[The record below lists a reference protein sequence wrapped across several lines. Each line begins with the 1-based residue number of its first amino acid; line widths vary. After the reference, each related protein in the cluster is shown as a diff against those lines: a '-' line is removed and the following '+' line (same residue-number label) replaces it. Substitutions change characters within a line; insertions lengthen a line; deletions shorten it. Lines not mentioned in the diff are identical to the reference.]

1 MTGKPRKSK
10 LTNAWC
16 DLLRLLPGYDP
27 FKQAGDCW
35 FDEAAAKHAMGFFP
49 ALIKHV
55 EGAKAGEPFT
65 LEPWE
70 QSIVANLFGWKRT
83 DGRRRYREAY
93 LQLSRGNG
101 KSAFGAGLALYGLCG
116 LGEYGAQV
124 YTAAG
129 TRDQAGFIFRPCRA
143 MVQAEPAFEKAGVR
157 VMQYSIVLEK
167 KNSVLKALTGDADSQ
182 HGANIFLAVV
192 DELHVVGHEFWRALR
207 TGTGKRDEPLLI
219 CTTTAGWDR
228 ESVCYQR
235 YQYACKVRDNE
246 HDDPSFLPVI
256 YETKPEE
263 DWTDPA
269 VWRKANPN
277 LGVSVQEDYLR
288 ARVNEAMELPSEENT
303 FRQLHLGQWTE
314 QAVRLIPMHLWD
326 ACTEAV
332 VPEELEGRE
341 CYGGL
346 DLATTDDIA
355 AFVLV
360 FPDDDAYKVL
370 PFLFVPEDNAR
381 QRSRRDHVDYLKWI
395 KSGHLICTP
404 GNQIDYDFIRMKVN
418 ELHST
423 YNIRQIARDR
433 WNASQITTQLQGDGF
448 DMVDFGQGFASM
460 TSPCK
465 ELLRLVTTGKLHHG
479 GHPVLRWMASNCA
492 GESDAAANLKLSKKK
507 SSEKIDGIVATVM
520 GLALALT
527 AQRGPSIYATPGELA
542 L

>member
-1 MTGKPRKSK
+1 MIRKASNKPSKDWRKI
-10 LTNAWC
+10 LCA
-16 DLLRLLPGYDP
+16 LPGYDP
-27 FKQAGDCW
+27 YIQAGKCK
-35 FDEAAAKHAMGFFP
+35 FDEAAAEKAMGFFP
-49 ALIKHV
+49 NLIRHV
-55 EGAKAGEPFT
+55 EGAKAGQPFT
-65 LEPWE
+65 LELWE
-70 QSIVANLFGWKRT
+70 QAIVANLFGWKKP
-83 DGRRRYREAY
+83 DGTRRYREAY
-93 LQLSRGNG
+93 IQLSRGNG

-129 TRDQAGFIFRPCRA
+129 TRDQAGFIFRPARA
-143 MVQAEPAFEKAGVR
+143 MVQAEPAFEQAGVR
-157 VMQYSIVLEK
+157 VMQYSIVLER

-182 HGANIFLAVV
+182 HGANIFMAVV
-192 DELHVVGHEFWRALR
+192 DELHVVSHDFWRTIR
-207 TGTGKRDEPLLI
+207 TGTGKRTEPLLI

-228 ESVCYQR
+228 ESICYQR

-263 DWTDPA
+263 DWTDPE

-277 LGVSVQEDYLR
+277 LGVSVMEDYLR
-288 ARVNEAMELPSEENT
+288 ARVNEAIQLPSEENT

-326 ACTEAV
+326 AIEEV
-332 VPEELEGRE
+332 VDPAELEGRE
-341 CYGGL
+341 CWGGL
-346 DLATTDDIA
+346 DLATTNDIA

-360 FPDDDAYKVL
+360 FPWDDAYKVL

-381 QRSRRDHVDYLKWI
+381 KRSQRDHVDYLKWI
-395 KSGHLICTP
+395 KSGHLIATP
-404 GNQIDYDFIRMKVN
+404 GDEIDYEVIRRTINDLRDK
-418 ELHST
+418 

-460 TSPCK
+460 TAPCK

-479 GHPVLRWMASNCA
+479 SHPVLRWMASNCA
-492 GESDAAANLKLSKKK
+492 GESDAAENLKLNKKK

-520 GLALALT
+520 GLALAMIRPEET
-527 AQRGPSIYATPGELA
+527 SVYSTYGEMSC
-542 L
+542 